1 MRAATQGR
9 QADTA
14 RRVDPINLHF
24 QEGYSKGE
32 EWVLYT
38 GEPAEVSRLKQ
49 FCRELSLNG
58 ETPAHFVESNSAD
71 SKYRPEE
78 MVALYVLGPHSKVVP
93 GAAED
98 WWRHRG
104 GDISVPNFV
113 AGFMTGVA
121 ETD

>member
-1 MRAATQGR
+1 MRAATQEIR
-9 QADTA
+9 AETA

-38 GEPAEVSRLKQ
+38 GEPSEVHRLKQ

-58 ETPAHFVESNSAD
+58 QTPAQFVELDSANH
-71 SKYRPEE
+71 KYKPEE
-78 MVALYVLGPHSKVVP
+78 MVALYVLGPHFKDDP
-93 GAAED
+93 GAAAD

-104 GDISVPNFV
+104 GDISMPNFV